1 MTSNDRKINE
11 LLLNTNKLFQNLDE
25 KDNQKRDSMSKLFGK
40 NRMMYVENMQDASFH
55 ITGQFKKFI
64 QNNMVSIS

>member
-1 MTSNDRKINE
+1 
-11 LLLNTNKLFQNLDE
+11 LDE